1 MRSKVKK
8 LVLLSIMLAIAI
20 VVGYVESFIPIPVP
34 GVKLG
39 LANVVILLLLYEDN
53 IVDAFIV
60 LILRIFLTGFILGTF
75 LTPTW
80 YMSLTGG
87 MLAFL
92 VMTIFS
98 RFNLFSSIGVSVL
111 GSVFHTVGQITIL
124 IILVSTPGVIYYFPL
139 IALLSIVT
147 GIFSGII
154 CILLRKRFKLI
165 LSKNNNW
172 H

>member
-1 MRSKVKK
+1 MKSKVKK

-80 YMSLTGG
+80 YMSLAG
-87 MLAFL
+87 
-92 VMTIFS
+92 
-98 RFNLFSSIGVSVL
+98 
-111 GSVFHTVGQITIL
+111 
-124 IILVSTPGVIYYFPL
+124 
-139 IALLSIVT
+139 
-147 GIFSGII
+147 
-154 CILLRKRFKLI
+154 
-165 LSKNNNW
+165 
-172 H
+172 